1 MYKLTPFIALLSCL
15 FCLII
20 FSPDTSQTASQSLS
34 SELPQAV
41 NQSVPTESPYPVS
54 QKVIDKALSAP
65 LAREYKL
72 TQIGIQNN
80 IFSNNL
86 VRMRQCFL
94 LSVLAYTNYHDGT
107 RYSGS
112 EGKSI
117 EDRVAQH
124 LKHIVKGD
132 TDNNGQSFESPA
144 LGGLF
149 AGWLDVHIAYTAVL
163 AKHTPRVWE
172 QLTADEKE
180 RIEWMM
186 KAYAA
191 IGHWQSDDDN
201 RYSRR
206 ANGQEAYAKVKSP
219 NISHGAPALVVAA
232 HLFFGNNDNGQPV
245 IDNYFQTFSFSE
257 LLNKFD
263 EYDWVTIKDAWTKT
277 REWAP
282 EYASSP
288 LGDLMQNG
296 GDMIDDP
303 NTDFGGGGTGTGVNT
318 PYSYFGKT
326 LDDPIGIYHRLADHQ
341 FFHPVK
347 SEINNPRGTNMH
359 IVGSRSGSPPSGQ
372 LGIESPYE
380 GLTGMGYEFL
390 VLKRDSLDQNRDRGG
405 YRSEARYTHHAWFIH
420 MTMRTT
426 LDLLGLW
433 PTSGSVKDDIERR
446 FAVGTE
452 DLYFRLDEHWFGRA
466 NGTYRLVSTD
476 ASDTPVNTTLQYD
489 VNGAPANAVGRE
501 LWKFIKARTPPP
513 HLETPEVSYT
523 VDAETFATF
532 GAVQIVSV
540 DGRIAL
546 DLSTADDVTVTE
558 PNVNNPDRAEA
569 EITLD
574 HFGKY
579 DVWAFSKIAPGSTA
593 FYLKTHG
600 RRTHP
605 ILHGSAYESSFLPVG
620 DDDWAW
626 RKVSTQNT
634 AFKAGQ
640 NSITLLPKESG
651 VLVEKIFFTN
661 KTGKLPAGPI
671 AEAES
676 DNAANSSP

>member
-1 MYKLTPFIALLSCL
+1 MHKLTPFIALFSCL
-15 FCLII
+15 FCVLI
-20 FSPDTSQTASQSLS
+20 FPLDLSQTASQT
-34 SELPQAV
+34 LPAETPYLV
-41 NQSVPTESPYPVS
+41 RQS
-54 QKVIDKALSAP
+54 VIDKALSVP
-65 LAREYKL
+65 LVREYKL
-72 TQIGIQNN
+72 TKRGIQNN
-80 IFSNNL
+80 IFSANL

-94 LSVLAYTNYHDGT
+94 LSALAYTNYHDKA
-107 RYSGS
+107 RYAGS
-112 EGKSI
+112 EGQSI

-124 LKHIVKGD
+124 LKQIVKGD

-163 AKHTPRVWE
+163 AQRTPTVWN

-180 RIEWMM
+180 RLEWLM

-201 RYSRR
+201 NYRRR
-206 ANGQEAYAKVKSP
+206 ANGQEAYSKIKNP

-232 HLFFGNNDNGQPV
+232 HLFFGNNSHGQPL
-245 IDNYFQTFSFSE
+245 IDDYFQTFSFAE
-257 LLNKFD
+257 LIHKFD
-263 EYDWVTIKDAWTKT
+263 EYGWVTIKDAWTKK
-277 REWAP
+277 REWGP
-282 EYASSP
+282 EYATNP

-296 GDMIDDP
+296 GDLIDDP
-303 NTDFGGGGTGTGVNT
+303 QTGFGGGGTGTGVNN

-347 SEINNPRGTNMH
+347 SEIQNPRGTNMH
-359 IVGSRSGSPPSGQ
+359 IVGSQTGSSPSGQ

-380 GLTGMGYEFL
+380 GLIGMCYEFQ
-390 VLKRDSLDQNRDRGG
+390 VLNRRNLNQNRDKGG
-405 YRSEARYTHHAWFIH
+405 YRSEARYAHHAWFIH

-433 PTSGSVKDDIERR
+433 PTSGSVKDDLERR

-476 ASDTPVNTTLQYD
+476 ATDVPVNTTLNYD

-501 LWKFIKARTPPP
+501 LWNFVKARTPPP
-513 HLETPEVSYT
+513 TLETPEVSYLFN
-523 VDAETFATF
+523 AEEFATF
-532 GAVQIVSV
+532 GAVQTISA
-540 DGRIAL
+540 DGHNAL
-546 DLSTADDVTVTE
+546 DLRTADEVTVTD
-558 PNVNNPDRAEA
+558 PDINSPDRAEA

-574 HFGKY
+574 HFGHY
-579 DVWAFSKIAPGSTA
+579 DVWVLAKTARGARA

-600 RRTHP
+600 PSTNP
-605 ILHGSAYESSFLPVG
+605 VLHGSAYESSLLPAD

-640 NSITLLPKESG
+640 NSITLLPEESG
-651 VLVEKIFFTN
+651 VLIEKIFFTN
-661 KTGKLPAGPI
+661 KIGKLPTGPI
-671 AEAES
+671 AEAKSE
-676 DNAANSSP
+676 NANNSSP